1 MHKSTF
7 THLLVFVASLVVLL
21 PTLCLAGP
29 QDSMVKVFTTATT
42 YNYDTPWQVSGVEQ
56 WSGSGCIISGKRILT
71 NAHVVSNAA
80 YIEVLRYG
88 DSNKYTATV
97 IAVSH
102 EADLALLQVT
112 DEAFFADTIALELG
126 ELPELQDGVVVYGF
140 PEGGEGL
147 SVTKG
152 IISRI
157 EITQYVHSRLHLLG
171 LQIDAAINAGNSGG
185 PVIKD
190 GRIVGVAM
198 QILEKAQN
206 IGYIIPVPIIEHFLT
221 DLKDGHHNGFPED
234 GIVIQGLEN
243 SIFRETLGLP
253 PETTGVY
260 IAEVVPGTSSDGYL
274 TSGDV
279 ILNVD
284 GHSVAND
291 GSVLLRPGLRIQS
304 DYYITQHQMG
314 DQVEM
319 TIWRN
324 GVRKNLSI
332 PLTSRQGSSQIVK
345 LMEYDLQPEYY
356 ILAGIILTPLSYNY
370 LASWGEDWSE
380 KAPIKLLKYFYQF
393 KGKADE
399 QVVIVSGL
407 LTSKMTTGY
416 QNAAG
421 DTRVVSVNGQS
432 FTCFKELT
440 VLLDQ
445 ALTRDDPITLKTED
459 NAVIVVSPHEH
470 RKNEKE
476 LLKLY
481 GIDEPKR
488 VR

>member
-1 MHKSTF
+1 MHKSTSTF
-7 THLLVFVASLVVLL
+7 LQILVISLVVLL
-21 PTLCLAGP
+21 PTLCLASP

-56 WSGSGCIISGKRILT
+56 WTGSGCIISGQRILT

-88 DSNKYTATV
+88 DPNKYSATV

-102 EADLALLQVT
+102 EADLALLQVS
-112 DEAFFADTIALELG
+112 DEAFFAGTTPLELG
-126 ELPELQDGVVVYGF
+126 GLPELLDGVVVYGF

-157 EITQYVHSRLHLLG
+157 EVTEYVHSQLSLLG
-171 LQIDAAINAGNSGG
+171 LQIDAAINSGNSGG
-185 PVIKD
+185 PVIMD
-190 GRIVGVAM
+190 GKVIGVAM
-198 QILEKAQN
+198 QTLEKAQN
-206 IGYIIPVPIIEHFLT
+206 IGYIIPVPIIKHFLT
-221 DLKDGHHNGFPED
+221 DLEDGHHDGFPED
-234 GIVIQGLEN
+234 GAVFQGLEN

-253 PETTGVY
+253 AGTTGVY
-260 IAEVVPGTSSDGYL
+260 ISEVIPGTSSDGYL

-279 ILNVD
+279 ILTVD
-284 GHSVAND
+284 GQAIAND
-291 GSVLLRPGLRIQS
+291 GSILLRPGLRIQS

-314 DQVEM
+314 DPVEV

-324 GVRKNLSI
+324 GAKRNLSI

-356 ILAGIILTPLSYNY
+356 IIAGIILTPLSYNY
-370 LASWGEDWSE
+370 LASWGEDWNN
-380 KAPIKLLKYFYQF
+380 KAPINLLKYFYQY
-393 KGKADE
+393 KEKAGE
-399 QVVIVSGL
+399 QVVIVNGL

-416 QNAAG
+416 HDLAG
-421 DTRVVSVNGQS
+421 DTRVVSVNDQS
-432 FTCFKELT
+432 FTNFKELT

-445 ALTRDDPITLKTED
+445 AMTADDPIILKTED
-459 NAVIVVSPHEH
+459 NGVVVVSPHEH

-476 LLKLY
+476 LLNLY